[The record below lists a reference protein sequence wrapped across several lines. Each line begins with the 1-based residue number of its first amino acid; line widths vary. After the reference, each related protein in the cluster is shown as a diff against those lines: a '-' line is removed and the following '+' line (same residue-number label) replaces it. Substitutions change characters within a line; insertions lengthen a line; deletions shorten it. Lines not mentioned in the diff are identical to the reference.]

1 MTLSDGSVHPVRA
14 QDGCGEQQGSRG
26 DPSAPSQAAQRPGAP
41 RLPVLIV
48 DDDDAIRESM
58 GEIFK
63 SKGYEVATA
72 SNGAQALR
80 MLSTSPFGAMV
91 LDLVMPGT
99 GGASVLRELRLQ
111 RSTVPTILLSG
122 YIGMLDDRRFT
133 AMGARASFRKPCD
146 LLELAAAVE
155 RIMQEDA
162 GRGADEPALPA
173 KAGSPE
179 VQEDVITEMHGDT
192 VIVRFAGDAT
202 PGRENRL
209 WAAIAR
215 HIKGPRKTVLVD
227 LTRAQSV
234 SNSELSILLFYQ
246 RQLEKRG
253 IELLMMNPGQHG
265 KKTPEAGGSGQN
277 RPARAIEA
285 AVRA

>member
-1 MTLSDGSVHPVRA
+1 MTLSDGSVRPVCA
-14 QDGCGEQQGSRG
+14 PDGCGEQQGSRG
-26 DPSAPSQAAQRPGAP
+26 DPSAQSQAAQQPGAP
-41 RLPVLIV
+41 RLPILIV

-63 SKGYEVATA
+63 NKGYEEASA

-80 MLSTSPFGAMV
+80 MLATEPFGAMV

-146 LLELAAAVE
+146 LLELVAAVE
-155 RIMQEDA
+155 RIMQEEEA
-162 GRGADEPALPA
+162 NRPDEAAVPA
-173 KAGSPE
+173 KAGSREAQPG
-179 VQEDVITEMHGDT
+179 ITTEMHGDT
-192 VIVRFAGDAT
+192 AIVHFGGDPT
-202 PGRENRL
+202 SGREDLL
-209 WAAIAR
+209 WTTIAKL
-215 HIKGPRKTVLVD
+215 IKGPRKTVLVD

-253 IELLMMNPGQHG
+253 IELLMVNPGQHG
-265 KKTPEAGGSGQN
+265 KKTPETGGSGQD
-277 RPARAIEA
+277 RPARAIAA